1 MSYKIFH
8 NPRCGKSRTALK
20 AIQET
25 GESVEVVEY
34 LKERPDFNEISDIL
48 MRLNLGPKDIIRTK
62 EQEFKPYK
70 GLELTDEEWIQTLVE
85 HPKLIERPI
94 IVKGAKAVIARTPEA
109 IEEILA
115 N

>member
-20 AIQET
+20 ALQET
-25 GESVEVVEY
+25 GEAIEVVEY
-34 LKERPDFNEISDIL
+34 LKATPSFDEIKDVL
-48 MRLNLGPKDIIRTK
+48 MRLNLSATAIIRTK
-62 EQEFKPYK
+62 EVEFKPYK
-70 GLELTDEEWIQTLVE
+70 GLELTEEEWIQTLVE

-94 IVKGAKAVIARTPEA
+94 VIKGAKAVIARTPEA